1 MQVDAGADFIIT
13 QLFFKA
19 QTFIRFVR
27 DCRALGINCPILP
40 GIMPIQSY
48 DSLRHIVKLSKLD
61 VPEDIMAV
69 VGPLKDNDEA
79 IRNYGIHQMCTLI
92 RELFDAD
99 MAPGVHFY
107 TLNR

>member
-1 MQVDAGADFIIT
+1 MDAGADFIIT

-19 QTFIRFVR
+19 QTFIKFVT
-27 DCRALGINCPILP
+27 DCRAIGIECPIIP

-61 VPEDIMAV
+61 VPQDIIDV
-69 VGPLKDNDEA
+69 VTPLRGNDEA
-79 IRNYGIHQMCTLI
+79 IRNYGIHQTTTLI
-92 RELFDAD
+92 KELFKAD
-99 MAPGVHFY
+99 MAPGIHFY